1 MVKIDKAEIAT
12 KREQLAACS
21 AYLKEEFIGID
32 EIIDGVISYLSVW
45 YLMPELLTRPIIIN
59 LWGMTGVG
67 KTDLVRKLVKYLGF
81 QDRFAEIELATGWG
95 HGYSGNVSQVL
106 TGYGLNDGQ
115 PAIALFDEIQRFN
128 TRNADGTPKD
138 QARFLDFWE
147 LLSDG
152 KLSRKTK
159 EDLDTFLLEYM
170 SRLKQKEK
178 DRLKGEGASEDD
190 EPAMDTWEA
199 MQFRNS
205 LQLTHSLAELT
216 ELRQKDMYE
225 YIVKAKQEKQ
235 IYEPID
241 HARTLIFIS
250 GNLDEAYSMAE
261 DSSEADIDADIF
273 HAFTD
278 KITLVDI
285 KNALAKKFRPEQVA
299 RFGNI
304 HLIYK
309 SLTRKNFE
317 DLISKE
323 VARKTTHVAEQF
335 GVGIEVT
342 PAVHDLIYRNGVF
355 PVQGVRP
362 VYSSIT
368 DILDANWNNYL
379 LDAVVEDIHTLQ
391 IDYDNAARALLVTL
405 GQRTDRIPFVG
416 RVDKIRQSGK
426 EDIVA
431 NISVHE
437 CGHAVAYMVLTGMV
451 PLQLKSKVASSY
463 AGGFTFPHQIH
474 STKGSVRDRIKVY
487 LAGGIAEELLFGEDR
502 ASTGRAHD
510 RRQATTQAVEYVRK
524 YGFDADFQAVYN
536 LEAEHLRMNTDRT
549 DAHVERLIAQ
559 LADETRKLLTDQ
571 LDLLTV
577 LSKALARWGSL
588 DAAAILD
595 IGRKYHPD
603 LRSETEGHV
612 HIDPYHR
619 LLTGGSPSD

>member
-1 MVKIDKAEIAT
+1 MVNIDKAAIAA
-12 KREQLAACS
+12 KREKLAACS
-21 AYLKEEFIGID
+21 DYLKSQFIGID

-67 KTDLVRKLVKYLGF
+67 KTDLVRKLVKFLDY
-81 QDRFAEIELATGWG
+81 QDRFAEVELAKGWS
-95 HGYSGNVSQVL
+95 HGYSGSVSQVF

-115 PAIALFDEIQRFN
+115 PAIVLFDEVQRFS
-128 TRNADGTPKD
+128 TRNQDGSPKE
-138 QARFLDFWE
+138 QTRFLDFWE

-152 KLSRKTK
+152 KLSRKSK

-178 DRLKGEGASEDD
+178 NQLANGNGETEE

-205 LQLTHSLAELT
+205 LQLTHSLTELT

-225 YIVKAKQEKQ
+225 YILKAKQEKQ

-250 GNLDEAYSMAE
+250 GNLDEAYSMSQ
-261 DSSEADIDADIF
+261 DTSEADIDADIF
-273 HAFTD
+273 HAFTE

-285 KNALAKKFRPEQVA
+285 KDALAKKFRPEQVA

-304 HLIYK
+304 HLVYK

-317 DLISKE
+317 ELIRQE
-323 VARKTTHVAEQF
+323 IDRKTSRIKEEF
-335 GVGIEVT
+335 GVKVKVT
-342 PAVHDLIYRNGVF
+342 PAVRELIYRNGVF

-368 DILDANWNNYL
+368 DILDSNWNGHL
-379 LDAVVEDIHTLQ
+379 LDAVLKGTDRLLV
-391 IDYDNAARALLVTL
+391 DYDQAAKELIITA
-405 GQRTDRIPFVG
+405 GGKIDRIPFVG

-426 EDIVA
+426 VDAVA

-437 CGHAVAYMVLTGMV
+437 SGHAVAYMALTGMV

-463 AGGFTFPHQIH
+463 AGGFTFPHAIY
-474 STKGSVRDRIKVY
+474 STKGSVRDRIKIY
-487 LAGGIAEELLFGEDR
+487 LAGGIAEELIFGEDL
-502 ASTGRAHD
+502 ASTGRSHD

-549 DAHVERLIAQ
+549 DERIEGLIAR
-559 LADETRKLLTDQ
+559 LASETRQLLTEQ
-571 LDLLTV
+571 LPLLTE
-577 LSKALARWGSL
+577 LSRALSEQGSL
-588 DAAAILD
+588 EVKAILG
-595 IGRKYHPD
+595 IGRKYFPD
-603 LRSETEGHV
+603 LRSEAEGHM
-612 HIDPYHR
+612 HIDDYER
-619 LLTGGSPSD
+619 LLG